1 MNSLYNLILQCRL
14 RISDERSL
22 SKSLYNTIIIP
33 SLTLVNQEDY
43 NIVFSNATQ
52 TSTHSCST
60 NTYYSN
66 HL

>member
-22 SKSLYNTIIIP
+22 SKSLYNTVIIP
-33 SLTLVNQEDY
+33 SLVNQEDY

-52 TSTHSCST
+52 TSTYSCST

>member
-1 MNSLYNLILQCRL
+1 MNSLYNLTLQCRL

-22 SKSLYNTIIIP
+22 SKSLYNTVIIP
-33 SLTLVNQEDY
+33 SLVNQEDY
-43 NIVFSNATQ
+43 NIVSNAAQ

-60 NTYYSN
+60 NTYCSN